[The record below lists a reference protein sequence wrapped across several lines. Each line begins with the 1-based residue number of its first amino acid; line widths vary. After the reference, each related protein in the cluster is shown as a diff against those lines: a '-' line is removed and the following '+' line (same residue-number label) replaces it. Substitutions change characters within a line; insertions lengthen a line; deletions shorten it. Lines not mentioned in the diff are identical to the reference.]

1 MRKDSLIIAQTL
13 KRHAEKKGMSAAQF
27 ALNWVLNNAL
37 VTSVLAGP
45 RTFEQWREYI
55 AALGH
60 GFGADDEA
68 LVDQLVARGH
78 CSTPGYTDPKYPV
91 TGRVPLR

>member
-1 MRKDSLIIAQTL
+1 MRKESLIIAQTL
-13 KRHAEKKGMSAAQF
+13 KRHAEKRGMSAAQF

-45 RTFEQWREYI
+45 RTSEQWREYVG
-55 AALGH
+55 ALDH
-60 GFGADDEA
+60 GFDAEDEA
-68 LVDQLVARGH
+68 LVDRFAARGH